1 MKVGQIVITS
11 AAALALASC
20 GHKAT
25 TDNTSTTTTTN
36 VADASTNM
44 TETAPADGQSFAN
57 AAAAS
62 DAFEIATSKLA
73 LSNSQSSAIKKF
85 ANQMVTAHTGST
97 AKLKTAAGSASPA
110 LTPDPALTA
119 DQQQQ
124 VDAMKAMTGADF
136 DQAYAKA
143 QVDGHQKTLD
153 ALKAY
158 AATGTVAS
166 LKTFASTMV
175 PTVAAHLNM
184 AKGLNGR

>member
-1 MKVGQIVITS
+1 MKTFNIAITS

-25 TDNTSTTTTTN
+25 SDNTTTTVTTN
-36 VADASTNM
+36 VADASNM

-73 LSNSQSSAIKKF
+73 LTTSKSSAIKKF
-85 ANQMVTAHTGST
+85 ADEMIAAHTGST
-97 AKLKTAAGSASPA
+97 AKLKAAAGSAAPA
-110 LTPDPALTA
+110 ITPDPALTS

-124 VDAMKAMTGADF
+124 VDAMKAMTGVDF

-166 LKTFASTMV
+166 LKTFASGMV

-184 AKGLNGR
+184 AKGLAGK